1 MRYKNFIWTACAAAT
16 LAVAGCSDDVVA
28 ERETPTEPVVEEP
41 AEVKPLTLTAA
52 EQQQV
57 TQLNVFG
64 DKLIAAVQ
72 DVRHAEDFSVSPTS
86 YSIFLSMMAN
96 TADGELRAQLLQ
108 AMGAKDLATLNSLS
122 KKLMDYLPANEDGAK
137 LFVANKMWL
146 SQKYE
151 APEAFRAM
159 MSEVFSADV
168 DKADFDSPLTK
179 EIINR
184 WVKDKT
190 KGMIS
195 SILDRPWENYR
206 LMPFM
211 TVNAVYFNGVWPET
225 FDVKNTV
232 REPFNGT
239 RGVKDVAMV
248 QANKQFMYAAK
259 DGVALVQLPFR
270 NGTARLEV
278 YLPDEGVSVASVA
291 VNADLRKKLNA
302 SVNIYNVKLSLPR
315 FETLYSIETNNDIL
329 SRIGV
334 TAYNAAD
341 FSPVGVPGVSPFDL
355 IHKTGMKLDEKGA
368 KASAVTGNQLDILN
382 GEGGSGVPF
391 VTMNVNRPF
400 FYIIRHISTGA
411 ILMAGSVSNING

>member
-1 MRYKNFIWTACAAAT
+1 MRYRNFIWMACAAAT
-16 LAVAGCSDDVVA
+16 LALAGCSDDVVA
-28 ERETPTEPVVEEP
+28 ERETPEEPVVEEP

-52 EQQQV
+52 ELQQV

-72 DVRHAEDFSVSPTS
+72 EVRHAEDFSVSPTS

-96 TADGELRAQLLQ
+96 TADGELRAQLLD
-108 AMGAKDLATLNSLS
+108 AMGTQDLATLNSLS

-151 APEAFRAM
+151 APEAFRTM

-168 DKADFDSPLTK
+168 DKADFDSPFTK
-179 EIINR
+179 ELINR

-195 SILDRPWENYR
+195 SILDRPWESYKP
-206 LMPFM
+206 LPFM

-239 RGVKDVAMV
+239 RGVKDVAMM

-302 SVNIYNVKLSLPR
+302 SVDIYNVKLSLPR
-315 FETLYSIETNNDIL
+315 FETSYSIETNIDIL

-341 FSPVGVPGVSPFDL
+341 FSPAGVPGVSPFDL
-355 IHKTGMKLDEKGA
+355 IHKTAMKLDETGA
-368 KASAVTGNQLDILN
+368 KAAAVTGNQIDISN
-382 GEGGSGVPF
+382 GEGGSGVRF
-391 VTMNVNRPF
+391 VTMNVDRPF
-400 FYIIRHISTGA
+400 FYIIRHVMTGA
-411 ILMAGSVSNING
+411 VLMAGSVSNIAE

>member
-1 MRYKNFIWTACAAAT
+1 MRYRNFIWMACAAAI
-16 LAVAGCSDDVVA
+16 LALAGCSDDVVA
-28 ERETPTEPVVEEP
+28 ERETPEEPVVEEP

-52 EQQQV
+52 ELQQV

-72 DVRHAEDFSVSPTS
+72 EVRHAEDFSVSPTS

-96 TADGELRAQLLQ
+96 TADGELRAQLLD
-108 AMGAKDLATLNSLS
+108 AMGTQDLATLNSLS

-151 APEAFRAM
+151 APEAFRTM

-168 DKADFDSPLTK
+168 DKADFDSPFTK
-179 EIINR
+179 ELINR

-195 SILDRPWENYR
+195 SILDRPWESYKP
-206 LMPFM
+206 LPFM

-239 RGVKDVAMV
+239 NGVKDVAMMHT
-248 QANKQFMYAAK
+248 NKQFMYAAK

-278 YLPDEGVSVASVA
+278 YLPEEGVSVASVA

-302 SVNIYNVKLSLPR
+302 SVDIYNVKLSLPR
-315 FETLYSIETNNDIL
+315 FETSYSIETNIDIL

-341 FSPVGVPGVSPFDL
+341 FSPAGVPGVSPFDL
-355 IHKTGMKLDEKGA
+355 IHKTAMKLDETGA
-368 KASAVTGNQLDILN
+368 KAAAVTGNQIDISN
-382 GEGGSGVPF
+382 GEGGSGVRF
-391 VTMNVNRPF
+391 VTMNVDRPF
-400 FYIIRHISTGA
+400 FYIIRHVMTGA
-411 ILMAGSVSNING
+411 VLMAGSVSNIAE